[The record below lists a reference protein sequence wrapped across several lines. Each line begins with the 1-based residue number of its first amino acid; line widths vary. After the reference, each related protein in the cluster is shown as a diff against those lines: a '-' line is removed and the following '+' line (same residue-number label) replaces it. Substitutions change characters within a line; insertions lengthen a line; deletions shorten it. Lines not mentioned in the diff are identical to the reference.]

1 MGTRSIGKVVLY
13 FDAGDEAVADL
24 VENACAR
31 SLELIRSLWGLK
43 APDEL
48 RVYVMTSWRH
58 FLFDSAPW
66 LWRLYL
72 RATML
77 LRRARFQKVWDMAGG
92 WALRYGQRRVI
103 GIKPPRLLEQVDADL
118 RERVFVPRELD
129 EAVQHNTCHELVHA
143 CSDALCLPTWLH
155 EGLAMVTVDR
165 YARRPTVNP
174 ETLDALRTGSRESKP
189 RQGGY
194 GQAGLDSLLYLA
206 VRGYW
211 ITRYLAEAH
220 PALLA
225 RQLAR
230 RQSHAELED
239 AVAAGLAMSREEFW
253 HRIDGIVL
261 SHFEKSAVRRGD

>member
-1 MGTRSIGKVVLY
+1 LETRSIDNVTLY
-13 FDAGDEAVADL
+13 CEPGDEAAADL

-31 SLELIRSLWGLK
+31 SLDLIRDLWRLE
-43 APDEL
+43 APDECC
-48 RVYVMTSWRH
+48 VYVMTSWRR

-66 LWRLYL
+66 PWRLYL
-72 RATML
+72 ALTL
-77 LRRARFQKVWDMAGG
+77 PLRRARIQKVWDMAGG
-92 WALRYGQRRVI
+92 WALRYGQRHVI
-103 GIKPPRLLEQVDADL
+103 GIKPPRLLDKIDPSIRA
-118 RERVFVPRELD
+118 RVFVPREVD
-129 EAVQHNTCHELVHA
+129 EAVQHNVCHELVHA
-143 CSDALCLPTWLH
+143 CSDRLRLPTWLH

-165 YARRPTVNP
+165 LARKPTVKA
-174 ETLDALRTGSRESKP
+174 ETLDTMSAGSKESRP

-225 RQLAR
+225 RQLAQ

-239 AVAAGLAMSREEFW
+239 AVAAGLGMSREEFW
-253 HRIDGIVL
+253 RRIDGIVV
-261 SHFEKSAVRRGD
+261 SHFEG